1 MPTETHLKLEQ
12 TFEAQYELVNKV
24 IVPTIM
30 EALDLKMY
38 PVGETV
44 IYDMLHVR
52 HKHQREEY
60 LKKRQ
65 SEEFQDQQARRKH
78 QNSRRNDVCNYFCF
92 NSFYFTNFIIL
103 LYSSLITETDQPDK
117 YN

>member
-1 MPTETHLKLEQ
+1 MLTDSHLELDQ
-12 TFEAQYELVNKV
+12 TFEAQHNLVNKV

-30 EALDLKMY
+30 EALDSKLF

-44 IYDMLHVR
+44 IYDMLHSR

-65 SEEFQDQQARRKH
+65 SEEFQDKQARRKH
-78 QNSRRNDVCNYFCF
+78 QNSRRNDVCDYYCF
-92 NSFYFTNFIIL
+92 NSFIL
-103 LYSSLITETDQPDK
+103 LIFLFYYIHH
-117 YN
+117 